1 MRPLLQPFWLNGSEG
16 DTVIRSEYHQLHL
29 YIQMFYKHRV
39 DQVFII
45 YASIQCIYIILSFTY
60 RAHR

>member
-39 DQVFII
+39 DQVFTI
-45 YASIQCIYIILSFTY
+45 YARI
-60 RAHR
+60 